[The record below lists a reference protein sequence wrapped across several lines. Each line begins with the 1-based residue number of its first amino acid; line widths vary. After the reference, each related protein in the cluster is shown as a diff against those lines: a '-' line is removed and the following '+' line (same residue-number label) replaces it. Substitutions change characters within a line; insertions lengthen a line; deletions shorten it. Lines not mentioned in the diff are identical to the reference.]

1 MLLRCQY
8 DLENKIVECQLESVS
23 KHVRYL
29 SRYFTAV
36 CWDLNTWMSL
46 QASCPDWLNVPQ
58 SNRCLNE
65 ANQFRQLDQ
74 SNRNCHLPIYGIIF
88 LPNGPKYGQ
97 SFQHFQRYTN
107 WQANTNMSEQ
117 ARRKHFYFKAKLN
130 EVSAESQTDTFSS
143 QLGRFFMS
151 HLVDCQW
158 PCVLV
163 ATPLYGDHLKPT
175 VTIWNCFVYNSSK
188 KVSIL

>member
-1 MLLRCQY
+1 
-8 DLENKIVECQLESVS
+8 
-23 KHVRYL
+23 
-29 SRYFTAV
+29 
-36 CWDLNTWMSL
+36 
-46 QASCPDWLNVPQ
+46 
-58 SNRCLNE
+58 
-65 ANQFRQLDQ
+65 
-74 SNRNCHLPIYGIIF
+74 
-88 LPNGPKYGQ
+88 
-97 SFQHFQRYTN
+97 
-107 WQANTNMSEQ
+107 MSEQ

-175 VTIWNCFVYNSSK
+175 VTIGNCFVYNSSK
-188 KVSIL
+188 KCLSYNCVLVEHISICLFFLFSLVCNFTNG